1 MRIGSL
7 FLENSKEVRK
17 DRCGC
22 LSAIRSIWRNL
33 DFARYDPCGGP
44 RPRGSNAKLILE
56 KLVLEGMGEAS
67 TIPRGA
73 EPSATS
79 ESLGKGFLSRE
90 SFSFVAGEVSTNRW
104 SDNDHLMKLTE
115 RKIDVPFTFCHSR
128 HSPTITSGDAER
140 S

>member
-22 LSAIRSIWRNL
+22 MSAIRSIWRNL

-44 RPRGSNAKLILE
+44 LPRGSNAKLLLE

-79 ESLGKGFLSRE
+79 EFLAKRFLSRE
-90 SFSFVAGEVSTNRW
+90 RFSFVAVEVSMNRW
-104 SDNDHLMKLTE
+104 SDDDHLGQLTE
-115 RKIDVPFTFCHSR
+115 RKIDVSFTSCHCHHPPPTTPQISQ
-128 HSPTITSGDAER
+128 HS
-140 S
+140 